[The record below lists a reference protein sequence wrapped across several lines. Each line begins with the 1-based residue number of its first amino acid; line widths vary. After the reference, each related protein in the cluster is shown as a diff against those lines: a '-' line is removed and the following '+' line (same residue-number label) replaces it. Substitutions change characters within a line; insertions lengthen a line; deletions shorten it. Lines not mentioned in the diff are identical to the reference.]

1 MFVTVLILLILI
13 NLSPADKRKKN
24 VPVRFGRARK
34 IGRFFFQ
41 KLIPVAMAVLIV
53 IGGFIYGQKDGT
65 SKNGQVI
72 VYNWGEYIDP
82 EIIDLL
88 KKKPELMLYMK
99 NLKPMK
105 SCTRKFSPVRSPM
118 MLSARQIT

>member
-1 MFVTVLILLILI
+1 M
-13 NLSPADKRKKN
+13 D
-24 VPVRFGRARK
+24 
-34 IGRFFFQ
+34 
-41 KLIPVAMAVLIV
+41 
-53 IGGFIYGQKDGT
+53 
-65 SKNGQVI
+65 QVI

-82 EIIDLL
+82 EIIDLFEEEN
-88 KKKPELMLYMK
+88 PELMLYMK